1 MYLTA
6 FMAVLCMLVSDA
18 TLEATGGLALPGSPE
33 SDTPALDIDFRMIT
47 GEIGLGI

>member
-33 SDTPALDIDFRMIT
+33 SVLRPLILTFV
-47 GEIGLGI
+47 